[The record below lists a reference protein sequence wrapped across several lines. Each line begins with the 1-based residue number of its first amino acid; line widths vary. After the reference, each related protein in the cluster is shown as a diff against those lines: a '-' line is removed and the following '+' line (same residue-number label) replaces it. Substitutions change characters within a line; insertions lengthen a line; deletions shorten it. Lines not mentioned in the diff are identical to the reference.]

1 MKNSSVLVPLTF
13 AFALAAAGQSFTSG
27 SDGSLGAL
35 NVTTENLTV
44 DLPPDGILHYTTVN
58 IGANRTL
65 TFRGNPNNTPVYLLA
80 QGDVVISGTIDVSG
94 GQGNS
99 VQGGQPGPGGFGG
112 GSPGS
117 VGVAPGDGH
126 GPGGGKAGDT
136 GFGANSAGGGSYGTQ
151 STSGSTTRR
160 GSTYGTSLLIPIVGG
175 SGGAGTVGT
184 PGAGGGG
191 GAGGI
196 TVASTTK
203 ITLAGR
209 IAAIGGRDSSAA
221 NAGSGGAIRL
231 VAPVVSGN
239 GSMDVGAY
247 NGGGAGRIRVDA
259 TDRAGISFSL
269 SPSAATASFGSMLL
283 VLPSPLPRLDIVEAA
298 GTVIAEGSG
307 PVNVQLPFG
316 SSPARQ
322 VKVQARDFNA
332 VVPITIVLTPDHG
345 PSSSVN
351 AEIDNTAGKNPATS
365 TVDVTLPLNEQTAI
379 RVYTR

>member
-1 MKNSSVLVPLTF
+1 MKNSSVLLPLAF
-13 AFALAAAGQSFTSG
+13 AFALKAAGQSFTSG

-35 NVTTENLTV
+35 NVTENMTV
-44 DLPPDGILHYTTVN
+44 DLPPNGILNYTTIN
-58 IGANRTL
+58 IDSGRTL
-65 TFRGNPNNTPVYLLA
+65 TFRSNPNNTPVYLLA
-80 QGDVVISGTIDVSG
+80 QGDVVIEGTIDVSG
-94 GQGNS
+94 TQGNN
-99 VQGGQPGPGGFGG
+99 VQGGLPGPGGFGG

-126 GPGGGKAGDT
+126 GPGGGKAGDA
-136 GFGANSAGGGSYGTQ
+136 GSGASSAGGGSYATRSG
-151 STSGSTTRR
+151 SGSTTRR
-160 GSTYGTSLLIPIVGG
+160 GATYGTALLIPIVGG

-184 PGAGGGG
+184 PGQGGGG
-191 GAGGI
+191 GGGGI

-203 ITLAGR
+203 ITLGGR
-209 IAAIGGRDSSAA
+209 IAAFGGRDFGSF

-231 VAPVVSGN
+231 VAPVVAGDGN
-239 GSMDVGAY
+239 LDVGAFT
-247 NGGGAGRIRVDA
+247 GGGVGRIRVDA
-259 TDRAGISFSL
+259 TDRSGISFSL
-269 SPSAATASFGSMLL
+269 SPSPATASFGSMLL
-283 VLPSPLPRLDIVEAA
+283 VFPSPFPRLDIVEAA

-351 AEIDNTAGKNPATS
+351 AEIDNTAGKNPAVS
-365 TVDVTLPLNEQTAI
+365 IVDVTLPVNEQTAI